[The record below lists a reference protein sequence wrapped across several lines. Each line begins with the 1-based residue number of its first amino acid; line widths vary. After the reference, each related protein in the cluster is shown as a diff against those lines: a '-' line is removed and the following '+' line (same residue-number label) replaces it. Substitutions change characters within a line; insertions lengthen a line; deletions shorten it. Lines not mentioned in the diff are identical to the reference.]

1 MSRPDDDVE
10 HALIE
15 LVRDS
20 VGATQAQADAGGK
33 IAAELSG
40 LRSQLAILPRLE
52 TALSDATTALKA
64 TQERLIELADRRA
77 ADVRAL
83 EDQHRREGYD
93 KGRAD
98 AAREHAESLRAAI
111 PSAFAAEL
119 RQPAGKAAVAL
130 VILVLVAALLS
141 PFAHLVDV
149 AALRAVLGLA
159 P

>member
-1 MSRPDDDVE
+1 MADDDVE

-20 VGATQAQADAGGK
+20 VGATQAQADAGSK

-40 LRSQLAILPRLE
+40 LRGQLAILPRVE
-52 TALSDATTALKA
+52 TALTDATSTLKA
-64 TQERLIELADRRA
+64 TQERLVELADRRA

-98 AAREHAESLRAAI
+98 AEREYAASLQGAGRAAVVTWLA
-111 PSAFAAEL
+111 S
-119 RQPAGKAAVAL
+119 PAGKTAVGML
-130 VILVLVAALLS
+130 LFVLIAALLS
-141 PFAHLVDV
+141 PILPFVHLD
-149 AALRAVLGLA
+149 ALRAVLGLA